1 MASSLLDH
9 CCLTN
14 TKNGDFTSKND
25 EEAKSGCHKLKLGR
39 PEPDLA
45 TRIRRRG
52 WPGGCYYRAG
62 GIERCPRTLNMN
74 APRSSMGLSSPA
86 CIGDGRAGGG
96 MYGGTGNIY
105 AGKKRW
111 NAVPPSAALTKT
123 SLFLPAGCRDLCPL
137 ACLECPRI
145 VQEKERE
152 RGIRMELAQVR
163 EPGMP
168 WRDSSRCV

>member
-1 MASSLLDH
+1 
-9 CCLTN
+9 
-14 TKNGDFTSKND
+14 
-25 EEAKSGCHKLKLGR
+25 
-39 PEPDLA
+39 
-45 TRIRRRG
+45 
-52 WPGGCYYRAG
+52 
-62 GIERCPRTLNMN
+62 
-74 APRSSMGLSSPA
+74 MGLSSPA

-152 RGIRMELAQVR
+152 RDQDGAGTGQGTWDASEGQQQMCVGRCAAELGYTQ
-163 EPGMP
+163 
-168 WRDSSRCV
+168 

>member
-1 MASSLLDH
+1 
-9 CCLTN
+9 
-14 TKNGDFTSKND
+14 
-25 EEAKSGCHKLKLGR
+25 
-39 PEPDLA
+39 
-45 TRIRRRG
+45 
-52 WPGGCYYRAG
+52 
-62 GIERCPRTLNMN
+62 MN

-152 RGIRMELAQVR
+152 RDQDRAGTGQ
-163 EPGMP
+163 GT
-168 WRDSSRCV
+168 